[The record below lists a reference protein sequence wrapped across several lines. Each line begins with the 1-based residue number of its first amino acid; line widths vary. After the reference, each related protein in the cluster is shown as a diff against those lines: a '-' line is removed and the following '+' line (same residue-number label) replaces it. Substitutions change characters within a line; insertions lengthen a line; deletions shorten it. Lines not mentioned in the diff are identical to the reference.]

1 MRDENRRS
9 RLGVFGL
16 LGVMCGEWREEL
28 LARRVGE
35 TRNVA
40 RDDEGLFGRAA
51 LGGLIE
57 DCDEFVGQQIGRE
70 RQHTGGRREA
80 KARHDAGDTVL
91 EFDVELRAGGKIL
104 G

>member
-16 LGVMCGEWREEL
+16 LGVMCGKWREEF

-35 TRNVA
+35 TRDVA

-57 DCDEFVGQQIGRE
+57 DCDEFVGQ
-70 RQHTGGRREA
+70 
-80 KARHDAGDTVL
+80 
-91 EFDVELRAGGKIL
+91 
-104 G
+104 